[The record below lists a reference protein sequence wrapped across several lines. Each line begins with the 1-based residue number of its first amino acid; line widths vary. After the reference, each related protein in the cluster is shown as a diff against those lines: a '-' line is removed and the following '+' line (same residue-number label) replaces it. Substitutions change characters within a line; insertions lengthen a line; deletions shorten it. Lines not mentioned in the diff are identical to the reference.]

1 MKSSDIA
8 SKLSIPLSTIQ
19 RRWFMLESSSIL
31 RKKFE
36 LEWGKLGLREGDL
49 LITVK
54 KGRCREIAQQ
64 LLRKFK
70 NNVKS
75 STLRIGDPEVNV
87 VAEIIYKSSPELLEI
102 VENVK
107 NMNFVTFVEWSE
119 ITEVVGRNN
128 VDIQSLLSFPKHG
141 NRID

>member
-1 MKSSDIA
+1 
-8 SKLSIPLSTIQ
+8 
-19 RRWFMLESSSIL
+19 MLESSSIL

-36 LEWGKLGLREGDL
+36 LEFGKLGLREADL
-49 LITVK
+49 LIKVE
-54 KGRCREIAQQ
+54 KGRCREIAHQ

-70 NNVKS
+70 NSVRS

-87 VAEIIYKSSPELLEI
+87 VAEILYKSSPELLEN

-107 NMNFVTFVEWSE
+107 NMNFVTFVEWFE

-128 VDIQSLLSFPKHG
+128 IDIQSLLSSSILA
-141 NRID
+141 NEIE